1 MMMINQ
7 RTLDFAGLRLV
18 ERAEPPFPMF
28 DTAGRVVYHGP
39 LQYVG
44 TFPLD
49 EARRR
54 VWEID
59 GAEIVK
65 RRDGARA
72 DIIIPPLPV
81 SGVPR

>member
-39 LQYVG
+39 SQYVG
-44 TFPLD
+44 TFPLN

-65 RRDGARA
+65 RRDGTRA
-72 DIIIPPLPV
+72 DIVIPPLPL
-81 SGVPR
+81 